1 MTDIDKQY
9 WKIKDF
15 ADHFGLDKST
25 VYNQIERGEIRAIR
39 IGKTALRIP
48 TDEVKRILDSFVEP
62 HEQPQDLD
70 ARVREF
76 EARTGRTP
84 AEFAA
89 AWREGKIEDTPQNA
103 SDAIEALALREAM
116 QRAATDPLLWD
127 GFDPVTGVADD
138 RPATHAS

>member
-103 SDAIEALALREAM
+103 QDAIEALALREAM
-116 QRAATDPLLWD
+116 QPAVADRPWD
-127 GFDPVTGVADD
+127 CFDPVTGVAGD